1 MKLSNRLIYFTGG
14 FLIGICILIF
24 IWDKKNTKFPYMPD
38 ARVINDVNSKNV
50 HYSNKLHTAFAKNI
64 ITASQV
70 QDILKNGNVNFSK
83 SNTKLDSCKIYV
95 IEKILSTKNYS
106 ISLENCTNE
115 VRVFDY
121 SFE

>member
-1 MKLSNRLIYFTGG
+1 MKLSNRLIYFMGG

-64 ITASQV
+64 ITESQV

>member
-1 MKLSNRLIYFTGG
+1 MKLSNRLIYFMGG

-95 IEKILSTKNYS
+95 IEKNLSTKNYS
-106 ISLENCTNE
+106 ISLENCNNE
-115 VRVFDY
+115 VKVFDY

>member
-1 MKLSNRLIYFTGG
+1 MKLSSRLIYFMGG

-64 ITASQV
+64 ITASQI

-95 IEKILSTKNYS
+95 IEKNLSTKNYS

-115 VRVFDY
+115 VKVFDY

>member
-1 MKLSNRLIYFTGG
+1 MKLSSRLIYFMGG

-64 ITASQV
+64 ITASQI

-83 SNTKLDSCKIYV
+83 SNTKIDTCKVYYLESKKKSFIV
-95 IEKILSTKNYS
+95 KNCDKNAYFS
-106 ISLENCTNE
+106 KN
-115 VRVFDY
+115 
-121 SFE
+121 

>member
-1 MKLSNRLIYFTGG
+1 MKLSNRLIYFMGG

-64 ITASQV
+64 ITASQI

-106 ISLENCTNE
+106 ISLENCNNE
-115 VRVFDY
+115 VKVFDY

>member
-1 MKLSNRLIYFTGG
+1 MKLSNRLIYFMGG

-95 IEKILSTKNYS
+95 IQKILSTKNYS
-106 ISLENCTNE
+106 ISLENCNNE
-115 VRVFDY
+115 VKVFDY

>member
-1 MKLSNRLIYFTGG
+1 MKLSNRLIYFMGG

-70 QDILKNGNVNFSK
+70 QDILKNGNVNFFK

-95 IEKILSTKNYS
+95 IEKKLSTKNYS
-106 ISLENCTNE
+106 ISLENCNNE
-115 VRVFDY
+115 VKVFDY

>member
-1 MKLSNRLIYFTGG
+1 MKLSNRLIYFMGG

-106 ISLENCTNE
+106 ISVENCTNE

>member
-1 MKLSNRLIYFTGG
+1 MKLSNRLIYFMGG

-24 IWDKKNTKFPYMPD
+24 IWDKKKTKFPYMPD

>member
-1 MKLSNRLIYFTGG
+1 MKLSNRLIYFMGG

-106 ISLENCTNE
+106 ISLENCNNE
-115 VRVFDY
+115 VKVFDY

>member
-1 MKLSNRLIYFTGG
+1 MKLSNRLIYFMGG

-64 ITASQV
+64 ITASQI

-95 IEKILSTKNYS
+95 IEKNLSTKNYS
-106 ISLENCTNE
+106 ISLENCNNE
-115 VRVFDY
+115 VKVFDY

>member
-1 MKLSNRLIYFTGG
+1 MKLSNRLIYFMGG

-106 ISLENCTNE
+106 ISLENCKNE
-115 VRVFDY
+115 VKVFDY

>member
-1 MKLSNRLIYFTGG
+1 MKLSNRLIYFMGG

-64 ITASQV
+64 ITASQI

-95 IEKILSTKNYS
+95 IEKKLSTKNYS
-106 ISLENCTNE
+106 ISLENCINE

>member
-1 MKLSNRLIYFTGG
+1 MKLSNRLIYFMGG

-83 SNTKLDSCKIYV
+83 SNTQLDSCKIYV

>member
-1 MKLSNRLIYFTGG
+1 MGG

-115 VRVFDY
+115 VKVFDY
-121 SFE
+121 SFK

>member
-1 MKLSNRLIYFTGG
+1 MKLSNRLIYFMGG

-64 ITASQV
+64 ITASQI

-115 VRVFDY
+115 VKVFDY

>member
-1 MKLSNRLIYFTGG
+1 MKLSSRLIYFMGG

-64 ITASQV
+64 ITASQI

-95 IEKILSTKNYS
+95 IEKKLSTKNYS
-106 ISLENCTNE
+106 ISLENCNNE
-115 VRVFDY
+115 VKVFDY

>member
-1 MKLSNRLIYFTGG
+1 MKLSNRLIYFMGG

-38 ARVINDVNSKNV
+38 ARVINYVNSKNV

-115 VRVFDY
+115 VKVFDY

>member
-1 MKLSNRLIYFTGG
+1 MKLSNRLIYFMGG

-64 ITASQV
+64 ITVSQI

-95 IEKILSTKNYS
+95 IEKKLSTKNYS
-106 ISLENCTNE
+106 ISLENCNNE
-115 VRVFDY
+115 VKVFDY

>member
-1 MKLSNRLIYFTGG
+1 MKLSNRLIYFMGG

-24 IWDKKNTKFPYMPD
+24 IWDKKNTKFPYFPD
-38 ARVINDVNSKNV
+38 ARVLKDVNSKNV
-50 HYSNKLHTAFAKNI
+50 HYSYKLHTAFEKNI

-70 QDILKNGNVNFSK
+70 LDILKNGNVNFSK
-83 SNTKLDSCKIYV
+83 SNTKLDSCKKYV
-95 IEKILSTKNYS
+95 IEKVLSAKNYS

>member
-1 MKLSNRLIYFTGG
+1 MKFSNRLIYFMGG
-14 FLIGICILIF
+14 FLIGVFILVF
-24 IWDKKNTKFPYMPD
+24 IWNKKNTKFPYLPE
-38 ARVINDVNSKNV
+38 ARVLNDINSKNV
-50 HYSNKLHTAFAKNI
+50 HYSQKLHSAFSKNI

-95 IEKILSTKNYS
+95 IEKNLSTKNYS

>member
-1 MKLSNRLIYFTGG
+1 MKLSNRLIYFMGG

-95 IEKILSTKNYS
+95 IEKNLSTKNYS

>member
-1 MKLSNRLIYFTGG
+1 MKLSNRLIYFMGG

-64 ITASQV
+64 ITASQI

-95 IEKILSTKNYS
+95 IQKILSTKNYS

-115 VRVFDY
+115 VKVFDY

>member
-1 MKLSNRLIYFTGG
+1 MKLSNRLIYFMGG

-70 QDILKNGNVNFSK
+70 QNILKNGNVNFSK

>member
-1 MKLSNRLIYFTGG
+1 MKLSSRLIYFMGG

-64 ITASQV
+64 ITASQI

-95 IEKILSTKNYS
+95 IEKNLSTKNYS
-106 ISLENCTNE
+106 ISLQNCTNE
-115 VRVFDY
+115 VKVFDY

>member
-1 MKLSNRLIYFTGG
+1 MKLSKRLIYFMGG

-50 HYSNKLHTAFAKNI
+50 HYSNKLHTAFTKNI

-115 VRVFDY
+115 VKVFDY